1 MGARHAEGELAG
13 ISERKQRA
21 MTCVDDLYWSL
32 ALFGACM
39 GRGAL
44 GRRNTAMGDGA
55 SLQGACWGWRLEEVY
70 MREWEGE
77 MKEGRSVDGVD
88 VDVARRGACTGRG
101 VFASCKRSTSDGSS
115 MQG

>member
-1 MGARHAEGELAG
+1 MRAG
-13 ISERKQRA
+13 SWEAHPRERERKRE
-21 MTCVDDLYWSL
+21 MPCGDDVDGAL
-32 ALFGACM
+32 ARCGACM

-70 MREWEGE
+70 MREWEIE
-77 MKEGRSVDGVD
+77 MKEGRGVDGVD